1 MKEKIL
7 SILDKLWIIYENY
20 EHNPV
25 FTCDQAKWVDVPWKR
40 VKSLF
45 LRNKKPDKFYMVIL
59 EDYKQL
65 DLNNLKN
72 ILNESKLSFA
82 SQERMLEK
90 IWVEPWHV
98 SPFALIN
105 NLEKDI
111 NIIFDIELK
120 STLVW
125 FHPWRNDNTTV
136 LNITDVEK
144 YLKYLEFDFKYLA
157 L

>member
-1 MKEKIL
+1 MKEKI
-7 SILDKLWIIYENY
+7 
-20 EHNPV
+20 
-25 FTCDQAKWVDVPWKR
+25 WV
-40 VKSLF
+40 
-45 LRNKKPDKFYMVIL
+45 N
-59 EDYKQL
+59 
-65 DLNNLKN
+65 
-72 ILNESKLSFA
+72 
-82 SQERMLEK
+82 
-90 IWVEPWHV
+90 PWHV

>member
-1 MKEKIL
+1 
-7 SILDKLWIIYENY
+7 
-20 EHNPV
+20 
-25 FTCDQAKWVDVPWKR
+25 
-40 VKSLF
+40 
-45 LRNKKPDKFYMVIL
+45 MVIL

-90 IWVEPWHV
+90 IWVNPWHV
-98 SPFALIN
+98 SPFVLIN

-111 NIIFDIELK
+111 NIIFDIDLK
-120 STLVW
+120 WALVW
-125 FHPWRNDNTTV
+125 FHPWRNYNTTV
-136 LNITDVEK
+136 LDISWVEK